1 MTVKRGATLPFDEA
15 ERALSGGWEAMPPLV
30 LAAGPDEFLRSR
42 LVAAF
47 RAGGE
52 SEGAELERLDAEA
65 LTAETL
71 AGALASLSLFS
82 SSRRLWIRE
91 GSKLDK
97 ECEDALV
104 AWTRGGAE
112 ATRLLVT
119 TAREIAEL
127 RGLQALAAAGASVA
141 CALRPGEAVRWV
153 DRMLAE
159 AGLVL
164 PPGAGAAL
172 AEHAKDLLEAR
183 QEIEKLRLY
192 AEPSGKVPAAALAA
206 LRGARAGGSLD
217 RWADAVLARDARA
230 ARREAAALDAEGVG
244 GTSALWAVAERA
256 LAALEPQA
264 FAYRRGAA
272 PRVTLPPSAARAAL
286 HAVYAADRAL
296 KRGEAR
302 DAELRD
308 LIERMLLSPGR
319 ASHDA

>member
-15 ERALSGGWEAMPPLV
+15 ERALSGGWETMPPLV
-30 LAAGPDEFLRSR
+30 LAAGPDEYLRSR

-127 RGLQALAAAGASVA
+127 RGLQALSAAGASVA

-244 GTSALWAVAERA
+244 GT
-256 LAALEPQA
+256 EPQA

-308 LIERMLLSPGR
+308 LIARMLLSPGR